1 MQNILEAQPFIFPT
15 LPNRKLFQ
23 DNYVWSLLVTALF
36 KRQLRILRT
45 LLAAETVW
53 TPCTRNGN

>member
-15 LPNRKLFQ
+15 LPNRKLLQ
-23 DNYVWSLLVTALF
+23 VNHIWSLLVTALF
-36 KRQLRILRT
+36 ERQLRILRT

-53 TPCTRNGN
+53 TPYTRNGK